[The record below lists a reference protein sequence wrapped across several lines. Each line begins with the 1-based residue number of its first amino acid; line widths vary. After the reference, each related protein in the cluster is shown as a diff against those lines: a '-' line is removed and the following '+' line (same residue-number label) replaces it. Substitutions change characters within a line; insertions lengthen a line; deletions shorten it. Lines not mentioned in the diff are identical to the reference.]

1 MDVRQL
7 DLNLLRVF
15 AQLLRDRHVSR
26 AATALGLSQPA
37 ASNALRRLRAELGD
51 ELFHR
56 TANGMQPTA
65 YALHVAPAIT
75 QALDLIGDALSSA
88 QAFDPVRDQRG
99 FALAMSDV
107 GQIYFLPLLM
117 KALGREAPQ
126 VSLRTVGLRDV
137 DLAVALA
144 DGRVDLALGWLP
156 QLQAGFFQQVLFRQG
171 YVCLL
176 RAGHPATARPWG
188 KTSFRACEHVRV
200 EAEGSGHGRI
210 EAQLQQLGLERR
222 IRLAVPDYV
231 ALGHV
236 LLQTDLIATVP
247 ARFAERI
254 CATLALEQRRV
265 PVQLPESV
273 IHQIWHG
280 RAHRNP
286 AHRWMRGLLHRV
298 FAERPTLAQ
307 PHHAG

>member
-1 MDVRQL
+1 M
-7 DLNLLRVF
+7 F

-107 GQIYFLPLLM
+107 GQIYCLPLLM

-137 DLAVALA
+137 DLAQTTKAILDMELA
-144 DGRVDLALGWLP
+144 DLDADD
-156 QLQAGFFQQVLFRQG
+156 
-171 YVCLL
+171 
-176 RAGHPATARPWG
+176 
-188 KTSFRACEHVRV
+188 FRARYSRARVRV
-200 EAEGSGHGRI
+200 QG
-210 EAQLQQLGLERR
+210 
-222 IRLAVPDYV
+222 VTP
-231 ALGHV
+231 
-236 LLQTDLIATVP
+236 
-247 ARFAERI
+247 
-254 CATLALEQRRV
+254 
-265 PVQLPESV
+265 
-273 IHQIWHG
+273 
-280 RAHRNP
+280 
-286 AHRWMRGLLHRV
+286 
-298 FAERPTLAQ
+298 
-307 PHHAG
+307 